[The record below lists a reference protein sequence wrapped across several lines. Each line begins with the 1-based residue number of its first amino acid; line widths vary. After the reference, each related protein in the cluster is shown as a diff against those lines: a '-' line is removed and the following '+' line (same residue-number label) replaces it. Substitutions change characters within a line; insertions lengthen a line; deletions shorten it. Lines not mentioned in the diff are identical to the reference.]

1 MGDGMAADSLSSNM
15 EDYLEAIYRIIRV
28 KHAARAKDISA
39 QLGVNRSSVTGAL
52 HSLANKKLINYAPYD
67 IVTLTAKGRKT
78 AKNITKRHRVLRSFF
93 VKVLGVDE
101 KSADESAC
109 KMEHAVSE
117 QILQRLEQFIEF
129 IEVCPRAGIH
139 WIDQFGYFCEKPQN
153 PKRCRRCITE
163 CFEAIEGLGKTD
175 GKISH

>member
-1 MGDGMAADSLSSNM
+1 MTPDALSSNM
-15 EDYLEAIYRIIRV
+15 EDYLEAIYRIVRV
-28 KHAARAKDISA
+28 KHAARAKDISE

-52 HSLANKKLINYAPYD
+52 HSLSKKKLINHAPYD
-67 IVTLTAKGRKT
+67 IVTLTAKGKKT
-78 AKNITKRHRVLRSFF
+78 AKSIIKRHKVLRSFF
-93 VKVLGVDE
+93 VKVLGIDA

-117 QILQRLEQFIEF
+117 RILQRLEQFIEF

-153 PKRCRRCITE
+153 PKRCERCISE
-163 CFEAIEGLGKTD
+163 CFEAIGKLGKTN